1 MKNLTIINKIAIF
14 SGLFFILICTR
25 LVVLNNIINVL
36 NDDVTMNMDKTYPI
50 TENYHQLQTSV
61 IQTQQ
66 WLTDISAT
74 RALDGLDDGFAEAEN
89 AAKMFAQA
97 IKNLSKLDAENSSR
111 YQSLLPIFSNYYQVG
126 QKMAHSYID
135 QGPQGGNK
143 VMAEFD
149 ETAVAI
155 NSKVD
160 EFVQEFKLKNI
171 EYLAD
176 QIADAKLLTKINYI
190 FDFAYLV
197 LLLTMI
203 YGAVVF
209 ITRPTKKLA
218 HSLRF
223 IADGD
228 FTHTIQVDSLDEI
241 GEIAESA
248 NKIVSDLGSVLRR
261 VSDDG
266 KLIHDH
272 SKESNQVIDDTAKGV
287 EQQKVLAS
295 AIIEAMP
302 KMNGSVEKISSLSI
316 QAQDKASSA
325 NNEAHSGKDIVDSNI
340 NSINVLSSDIQQ
352 VQESISA
359 LEKSSEEIGSVLAV
373 IQAIAEQ
380 TNLLA
385 LNAAIEAARAGEQ
398 GRGFAVVADE
408 VRTLAART
416 QDSAQEIK
424 TMIDALQAGTKQAA
438 TMMDKSLTQVKSTVL
453 ESEKAGSSL
462 ETIFGSVE
470 DINQINDLIAD
481 ATKDQTLISEEV
493 NEKINK
499 IVNLIEEVT
508 QKSSLANDMG
518 SKTQA
523 QTLEFTKLISNLKL

>member
-190 FDFAYLV
+190 FDFCL
-197 LLLTMI
+197 
-203 YGAVVF
+203 F
-209 ITRPTKKLA
+209 
-218 HSLRF
+218 S
-223 IADGD
+223 
-228 FTHTIQVDSLDEI
+228 
-241 GEIAESA
+241 
-248 NKIVSDLGSVLRR
+248 
-261 VSDDG
+261 
-266 KLIHDH
+266 
-272 SKESNQVIDDTAKGV
+272 
-287 EQQKVLAS
+287 
-295 AIIEAMP
+295 
-302 KMNGSVEKISSLSI
+302 
-316 QAQDKASSA
+316 
-325 NNEAHSGKDIVDSNI
+325 
-340 NSINVLSSDIQQ
+340 
-352 VQESISA
+352 
-359 LEKSSEEIGSVLAV
+359 
-373 IQAIAEQ
+373 
-380 TNLLA
+380 
-385 LNAAIEAARAGEQ
+385 
-398 GRGFAVVADE
+398 VVAYDDLWCGCIYYPSYKKTSSFT
-408 VRTLAART
+408 TLYR
-416 QDSAQEIK
+416 
-424 TMIDALQAGTKQAA
+424 GW
-438 TMMDKSLTQVKSTVL
+438 
-453 ESEKAGSSL
+453 
-462 ETIFGSVE
+462 
-470 DINQINDLIAD
+470 
-481 ATKDQTLISEEV
+481 
-493 NEKINK
+493 
-499 IVNLIEEVT
+499 
-508 QKSSLANDMG
+508 
-518 SKTQA
+518 
-523 QTLEFTKLISNLKL
+523 